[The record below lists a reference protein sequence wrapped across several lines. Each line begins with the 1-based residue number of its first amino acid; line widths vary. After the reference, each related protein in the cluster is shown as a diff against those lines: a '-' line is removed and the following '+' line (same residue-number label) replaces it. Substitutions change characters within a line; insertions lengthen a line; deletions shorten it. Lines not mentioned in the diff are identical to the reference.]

1 MAVGKNKRISKGRKG
16 SKKKVVD
23 AFSRKEW
30 YNIVAPA
37 AFANRNVGKTPVNR
51 TVGTKL
57 AVDSLKGRVV
67 AVSLADLNGNEQ
79 AAWRTIKLKVEDVQ
93 GKNCLTNFYGMDL
106 TTDKLKLHVK
116 KWQTL
121 IEAHVDVKTLDG
133 YTIRIFAI
141 AFTKNVSP
149 VKKTAYA
156 KTSKVRLMRKRMMD
170 IITKEASSV
179 ELKDLVKQFIP
190 DTIAARIERECQ
202 GIYPLS
208 NVFIRKAKIIKAPK
222 LDAVKLLEIHGE
234 GPNAKEET
242 GTKVDRA

>member
-1 MAVGKNKRISKGRKG
+1 LEKIREYPKDEKVQ
-16 SKKKVVD
+16 KKKIVD

-37 AFANRNVGKTPVNR
+37 AFTNRNVGKTPVNR

-57 AVDSLKGRVV
+57 ASDSLKGRVV
-67 AVSLADLNGNEQ
+67 SVSLADLNGNEQ
-79 AAWRTIKLKVEDVQ
+79 ASWRTIKLKVEDVQ
-93 GKNCLTNFYGMDL
+93 GKNCLTNFHGMDL
-106 TTDKLKLHVK
+106 TTDKLKHHVK

-190 DTIAARIERECQ
+190 DTIAVRIERECQ

-208 NVFIRKAKIIKAPK
+208 NVFIRKAKIVKTPK
-222 LDAVKLLEIHGE
+222 FDPLKLLEIHADA
-234 GPNAKEET
+234 PKEET
-242 GTKVDRA
+242 GAKVDRPTA

>member
-1 MAVGKNKRISKGRKG
+1 MAVGKNKRISKGKKG

-37 AFANRNVGKTPVNR
+37 VFRNRDVGKTPVNR
-51 TVGTKL
+51 SVGTKL
-57 AVDSLKGRVV
+57 AADSLRGRVIS
-67 AVSLADLNGNEQ
+67 VSLADLNNNESE
-79 AAWRTIKLKVEDVQ
+79 AWRIIKLRVEDVQ

-133 YTIRIFAI
+133 YTIRLFAI

-149 VKKTAYA
+149 IKKTAYA
-156 KTSKVRLMRKRMMD
+156 KTSKVRLIRKRMMD
-170 IITKEASSV
+170 IMTKEASSV
-179 ELKDLVKQFIP
+179 DLKDLVKQFIP
-190 DTIAARIERECQ
+190 DTIAARIERECY

-222 LDAVKLLEIHGE
+222 LDTAKLADIHGDE
-234 GPNAKEET
+234 GSKEDT
-242 GTKVDRA
+242 GTKVDRT